1 LRITD
6 RVATIA
12 LIAGCCAAGP
22 LAAQQRD
29 LGLLYGSW
37 AGSDLTTYEA
47 RLDRPLG
54 SVLRHGV
61 ALQALSER
69 RGSSRSFFGIGYE
82 LETPRGGTPLAVYGM
97 ASSALGLD
105 TDTAH
110 QALAALWTVG
120 MGLEWR
126 PLRIFGLGLEERYRV
141 IDRGPHGFWRPGAPR
156 KGFGTT
162 LGITIGLG
170 GSVHRSDATAAAS
183 PPIPAAAAT
192 SATTYHPR
200 SDAVQPSLMILS
212 GRGMDVV
219 ETALDVLGSPYQ
231 WGGTAENGFDCSGLI
246 QYAYARHGIRLPRTS
261 RDQALAGDPVA
272 MVVDSLLPGDILAFA
287 GRAGGSVTHVGMYV
301 GEGKFIHSSST
312 GVKLSRLDA
321 SDPEGSYW
329 IPKWVGAR
337 RLLQ

>member
-1 LRITD
+1 MRIID
-6 RVATIA
+6 RVLA
-12 LIAGCCAAGP
+12 LAPMVVGLLAAP
-22 LAAQQRD
+22 LVAQQRD
-29 LGLLYGSW
+29 FSLLYGSW
-37 AGSDLTTYEA
+37 ASGNLTAYEA
-47 RLDRPLG
+47 RIDRPLG

-82 LETPRGGTPLAVYGM
+82 LETPRGGSTIAVYGM
-97 ASSALGLD
+97 ASAALGMD
-105 TDTAH
+105 SDTAH

-126 PLRIFGLGLEERYRV
+126 PLRIIGLALEERYRV

-162 LGITIGLG
+162 LGLTIGLG
-170 GSVHRSDATAAAS
+170 GPAHRSDATTAARS
-183 PPIPAAAAT
+183 PIPAAAA
-192 SATTYHPR
+192 SAYTYHPPAD
-200 SDAVQPSLMILS
+200 SVLPTLMIVS

-231 WGGTAENGFDCSGLI
+231 WGGTADNGFDCSGLI

-261 RDQALAGDPVA
+261 RDQAVAGNAVA
-272 MVVDSLLPGDILAFA
+272 MVVDSLLPGDILAFT
-287 GRAGGSVTHVGMYV
+287 GRAGGTVTHVGMYV

-312 GVKLSRLDA
+312 GVKLSRLDP